1 MNIAFIGLAV
11 IAVCAIVAVACIAT
25 GEAAAYI
32 NQLKTYYNYIFNKT
46 KKKVNVYLY
55 SILLNKLV
63 SMNDAINL

>member
-1 MNIAFIGLAV
+1 MIIYDDYVDIIDYKLSHV
-11 IAVCAIVAVACIAT
+11 
-25 GEAAAYI
+25 EDEAYI